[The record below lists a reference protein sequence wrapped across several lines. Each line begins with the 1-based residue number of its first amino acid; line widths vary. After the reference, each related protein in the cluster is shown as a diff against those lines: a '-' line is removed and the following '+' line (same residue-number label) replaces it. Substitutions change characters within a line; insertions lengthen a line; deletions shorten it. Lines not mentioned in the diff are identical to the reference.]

1 MSRREPPAV
10 RATHPGMRLML
21 LVASALVFTIGISLF
36 VLTEQTEQYFAW
48 TIASPLT
55 AAFLGAA
62 YWASAVLEYMASRER
77 LWANARVAVP
87 AVLLFTTLT
96 LVVTLLHSDRFH
108 FGAPLL
114 ITRVGT
120 WTWLL
125 VYALV
130 PLIMGALLVVQLRQ
144 PGGDPPREQ
153 PLPAWA
159 RWIFIAQA
167 AVMAPLG
174 LALLLAPGA
183 AAPLWPW
190 ALTPLTA
197 RTAGAW
203 LVSLAL
209 AAGHVAWEHDHRRVR
224 PASASYLALAAL
236 ELVALAR
243 YSGEVRWGEPGA
255 WIYLLF
261 LLVMLALGGWLSL
274 ARWSPRR
281 AAPRQE
287 RA

>member
-1 MSRREPPAV
+1 MDEMEGV
-10 RATHPGMRLML
+10 RPTTPGMRLML

-36 VLTEQTEQYFAW
+36 VLTEQTERFFAW

-62 YWASAVLEYMASRER
+62 YWASAVLELMASRER
-77 LWANARVAVP
+77 AWCNARIAVP

-130 PLIMGALLVVQLRQ
+130 PLILGALLVLQLRL
-144 PGGDPPREQ
+144 PGDDLPRAQ
-153 PLPAWA
+153 PLPPAA
-159 RWIFIAQA
+159 RWVFVAQA
-167 AVMAPLG
+167 AVMGPLG
-174 LALLLAPGA
+174 LALLLAPAA

-190 ALTPLTA
+190 ELTPLTGRA
-197 RTAGAW
+197 IGAW
-203 LVSLAL
+203 LTSLAV
-209 AAGHVAWEHDHRRVR
+209 AAGHVAWENDLRRVR
-224 PASASYLALAAL
+224 AASAAYTVLAAL
-236 ELVALAR
+236 QLVALAR
-243 YSGEVRWGEPGA
+243 YGGEVRWGGPAA
-255 WIYLLF
+255 WLYLGF
-261 LLVMLALGGWLSL
+261 LAAMLALGAYLL
-274 ARWSPRR
+274 AGRQRPRVS
-281 AAPRQE
+281 ALE
-287 RA
+287 R